1 MSPPVRPSLCVD
13 SYGFAHIIQAVRPI
27 RPQGLR
33 GRSLA
38 KKMSSRRIIGNHS
51 KEDTKKEE
59 EERYQMLK
67 NMKLRSR
74 MLVSY
79 FIIVALLLIVGVTSI
94 IMLRQVSDKLQQF
107 YDRQFQTVE
116 AALDMRRT
124 VFSARGNI
132 LASILEFNED
142 TVTSAKNDFANLYT
156 LLETI
161 KKTYEGDKAQL
172 ETVEKNLKAAEPALT
187 SVTDLARK
195 QEDDAALEL
204 YKGSYKPYMDEVR
217 DIMAQVGE
225 VADRN
230 AATKVQDGENLA
242 KIADLII
249 IILIV
254 AAVVASISLALVMS
268 DSVRKP
274 VEEMRRMAEHMASG
288 RMDAEITYQSGDE
301 IGQMADNMRNMT
313 GIVRTL
319 IEDIQYCMEEL
330 AHGNFT
336 VTSRHRN
343 AYIGDYGAILQAM
356 ADMKASM
363 SETLLQI
370 EMASDQVNAG
380 GEQVSNGAQA
390 LAQGATEQASSVQ
403 ELAATIEDVSRQV
416 NSTASHAK
424 TAKEENDQS
433 HQQITICS
441 DDMDAL
447 MQAMGKI
454 ESRSNEISK
463 VIKTIEDIAF
473 QTNILALNAA
483 VEAARA
489 GAAGKGFAVVADEV
503 RNLASKS
510 AEASKSTAMLI
521 EDTVAAVKEGIDLS
535 QETSHALQAVVESSK
550 KVLEAVNLISDATE
564 EQANSI
570 SQISVAVDQIS
581 SVVQTNSAT
590 SEESAAASEEL
601 SSQANVLKEL
611 ISRFSLES
619 GSYTSPSPRPSSSNS
634 SSSSAASVG
643 YEDSFGDRS
652 FMGGSKY

>member
-1 MSPPVRPSLCVD
+1 
-13 SYGFAHIIQAVRPI
+13 
-27 RPQGLR
+27 
-33 GRSLA
+33 
-38 KKMSSRRIIGNHS
+38 
-51 KEDTKKEE
+51 
-59 EERYQMLK
+59 
-67 NMKLRSR
+67 MKIRSR

-79 FIIVALLLIVGVTSI
+79 FIIVALLLIVGITSVV
-94 IMLRQVSDKLQQF
+94 MLRQVSDKLQEF
-107 YDRQFQTVE
+107 YNQQFQTVE
-116 AALDMRRT
+116 AALDIRRT
-124 VFSARGNI
+124 VFSVRGN
-132 LASILEFNED
+132 LLTAILEYSES
-142 TVTSAKNDFANLYT
+142 TVTEAKNDFARLYT
-156 LLETI
+156 LVDSIKET
-161 KKTYEGDKAQL
+161 YQGDMAQL
-172 ETVEKNLKAAEPALT
+172 ETVEKNLKQAEPAMIQ
-187 SVTDLARK
+187 VTGMASR
-195 QEDDAALEL
+195 QEDDAALEY
-204 YKGSYKPYMDEVR
+204 YKTNYKPYMDEVR

-225 VADRN
+225 VADKN
-230 AATKVQDGENLA
+230 AVLKVEDGAKLA
-242 KIADLII
+242 AIADLVI

-254 AAVVASISLALVMS
+254 VAVVASVGLALIMS

-274 VEEMRRMAEHMASG
+274 VEQMRRMASHMAEG
-288 RMDAEITYQSGDE
+288 RMDAEITYQSADE
-301 IGQMADNMRNMT
+301 IGQMADNMREMT

-330 AHGNFT
+330 ASGNFT
-336 VTSRHRN
+336 VVSKHRD
-343 AYIGDYGAILQAM
+343 AYIGDYAAILQAM

-363 SETLLQI
+363 SETLVQI
-370 EMASDQVNAG
+370 EIASDQVNAG

-433 HQQITICS
+433 HQQINVCS
-441 DDMDAL
+441 GDMEAL

-510 AEASKSTAMLI
+510 AEASKNTAVLI

-535 QETSHALQAVVESSK
+535 QETSQALQAVVDSSK

-611 ISRFSLES
+611 ISRFKLEN
-619 GSYTSPSPRPSSSNS
+619 GSYNSPSPRPISSSPFP
-634 SSSSAASVG
+634 AAGADNIFTDSG
-643 YEDSFGDRS
+643 YVS
-652 FMGGSKY
+652 GGSKY

>member
-1 MSPPVRPSLCVD
+1 
-13 SYGFAHIIQAVRPI
+13 
-27 RPQGLR
+27 
-33 GRSLA
+33 
-38 KKMSSRRIIGNHS
+38 
-51 KEDTKKEE
+51 
-59 EERYQMLK
+59 MLK
-67 NMKLRSR
+67 NMKIRSR

-79 FIIVALLLIVGVTSI
+79 FIIVALLLIVGITSVV
-94 IMLRQVSDKLQQF
+94 MLRQVSDKLQEF
-107 YDRQFQTVE
+107 YNQQFQTVE
-116 AALDMRRT
+116 AALDIRRT
-124 VFSARGNI
+124 VFSVRGNL
-132 LASILEFNED
+132 LAAILEYSES
-142 TVTSAKNDFANLYT
+142 TVTEAKNDFARLYT
-156 LLETI
+156 LVDYI
-161 KKTYEGDKAQL
+161 KATYQGDMAQL
-172 ETVEKNLKAAEPALT
+172 ETVEKNLKQAEPAMIQ
-187 SVTDLARK
+187 VTGMASR
-195 QEDDAALEL
+195 QEDDAALEY
-204 YKGSYKPYMDEVR
+204 YKTNYKPYMDEVR

-225 VADRN
+225 VADKN
-230 AATKVQDGENLA
+230 AVLKVEDGAKLA
-242 KIADLII
+242 AIADLVI

-254 AAVVASISLALVMS
+254 VAVVASVGLALIMS

-274 VEEMRRMAEHMASG
+274 VEQMRRMASHMAEG
-288 RMDAEITYQSGDE
+288 RMDAEITYQSADE
-301 IGQMADNMRNMT
+301 IGQMADNMREMT

-330 AHGNFT
+330 ASGNFT
-336 VTSRHRN
+336 VVSKHRD
-343 AYIGDYGAILQAM
+343 AYIGDYAAILQAM

-363 SETLLQI
+363 SETLVQI
-370 EMASDQVNAG
+370 EIASDQVNAG

-433 HQQITICS
+433 HQQINVCS
-441 DDMDAL
+441 GDMEAL

-510 AEASKSTAMLI
+510 AEASKNTAVLI

-535 QETSHALQAVVESSK
+535 QETSQALQAVVDSSK

-611 ISRFSLES
+611 ISRFKLEN
-619 GSYTSPSPRPSSSNS
+619 GSYNSPSPRPISSSPFP
-634 SSSSAASVG
+634 ASGADNVFADSGYVG
-643 YEDSFGDRS
+643 
-652 FMGGSKY
+652 GGSKY

>member
-1 MSPPVRPSLCVD
+1 
-13 SYGFAHIIQAVRPI
+13 
-27 RPQGLR
+27 
-33 GRSLA
+33 
-38 KKMSSRRIIGNHS
+38 
-51 KEDTKKEE
+51 
-59 EERYQMLK
+59 MLK
-67 NMKLRSR
+67 NMKIRSR

-79 FIIVALLLIVGVTSI
+79 FIIVALLLIVGITSVV
-94 IMLRQVSDKLQQF
+94 MLRQVSDKLQEF
-107 YDRQFQTVE
+107 YNQQFQTVE
-116 AALDMRRT
+116 AALDIRRT
-124 VFSARGNI
+124 VFSVRGNL
-132 LASILEFNED
+132 LAAILEYSES
-142 TVTSAKNDFANLYT
+142 TVTEAKNDFARLYT
-156 LLETI
+156 LVDSI
-161 KKTYEGDKAQL
+161 KATYQGDMAQL
-172 ETVEKNLKAAEPALT
+172 ETVEKNLKQAEPAMIQ
-187 SVTDLARK
+187 VTGMASR
-195 QEDDAALEL
+195 QEDDAALEY
-204 YKGSYKPYMDEVR
+204 YKTNYKPYMDEVR

-225 VADRN
+225 VADKN
-230 AATKVQDGENLA
+230 AVLKVEDGAKLA
-242 KIADLII
+242 AIADLVI

-254 AAVVASISLALVMS
+254 VAVVASVGLALIMS

-274 VEEMRRMAEHMASG
+274 VEQMRRMASHMAEG
-288 RMDAEITYQSGDE
+288 RMDAEITYQSADE
-301 IGQMADNMRNMT
+301 IGQMADNMREMT

-330 AHGNFT
+330 ASGNFT
-336 VTSRHRN
+336 VVSKHRD
-343 AYIGDYGAILQAM
+343 AYIGDYAAILQAM

-363 SETLLQI
+363 SETLVQI
-370 EMASDQVNAG
+370 EIASDQVNAG

-433 HQQITICS
+433 HQQINVCS
-441 DDMDAL
+441 GDMEAL

-510 AEASKSTAMLI
+510 AEASKNTAVLI

-535 QETSHALQAVVESSK
+535 QETSQALQAVVDSSK

-611 ISRFSLES
+611 ISRFKLEN
-619 GSYTSPSPRPSSSNS
+619 GSYNSPSPRPISSSPFP
-634 SSSSAASVG
+634 AAGADNIFTDSG
-643 YEDSFGDRS
+643 YVS
-652 FMGGSKY
+652 GGSKY

>member
-1 MSPPVRPSLCVD
+1 
-13 SYGFAHIIQAVRPI
+13 
-27 RPQGLR
+27 
-33 GRSLA
+33 
-38 KKMSSRRIIGNHS
+38 
-51 KEDTKKEE
+51 
-59 EERYQMLK
+59 MLK
-67 NMKLRSR
+67 NMKIRSR

-79 FIIVALLLIVGVTSI
+79 FIIVALLLIVGITSVV
-94 IMLRQVSDKLQQF
+94 MLRQVSDKLQEF
-107 YDRQFQTVE
+107 YNQQFQTVE
-116 AALDMRRT
+116 AALDIRRT
-124 VFSARGNI
+124 VFSVRGNL
-132 LASILEFNED
+132 LAAILEYSES
-142 TVTSAKNDFANLYT
+142 TVTEAKNDFARLYT
-156 LLETI
+156 LVDSIKET
-161 KKTYEGDKAQL
+161 YQGDMAQL
-172 ETVEKNLKAAEPALT
+172 ETVEKNLKQAEPAMIQ
-187 SVTDLARK
+187 VTGMASR
-195 QEDDAALEL
+195 QEDDAALEY
-204 YKGSYKPYMDEVR
+204 YKTNYKPYMDEVR

-225 VADRN
+225 VADKN
-230 AATKVQDGENLA
+230 AVLKVEDGAKLA
-242 KIADLII
+242 AIADLVI

-254 AAVVASISLALVMS
+254 VAVVASVGLALIMS

-274 VEEMRRMAEHMASG
+274 VEQMRRMASHMAEG
-288 RMDAEITYQSGDE
+288 RMDAEITYQSADE
-301 IGQMADNMRNMT
+301 IGQMADNMREMT

-330 AHGNFT
+330 ASGNFT
-336 VTSRHRN
+336 VVSKHRD
-343 AYIGDYGAILQAM
+343 AYIGDYAAILQAM

-363 SETLLQI
+363 SETLVQI
-370 EMASDQVNAG
+370 EIASDQVNAG

-433 HQQITICS
+433 HQQINVCS
-441 DDMDAL
+441 GDMEAL

-510 AEASKSTAMLI
+510 AEASKNTAVLI

-535 QETSHALQAVVESSK
+535 QETSQALQAVVDSSK

-611 ISRFSLES
+611 ISRFKLEN
-619 GSYTSPSPRPSSSNS
+619 GSYNSPSPRPISSSPFP
-634 SSSSAASVG
+634 AAGADNIFTDSG
-643 YEDSFGDRS
+643 YVS
-652 FMGGSKY
+652 GGSKY

>member
-1 MSPPVRPSLCVD
+1 
-13 SYGFAHIIQAVRPI
+13 
-27 RPQGLR
+27 
-33 GRSLA
+33 
-38 KKMSSRRIIGNHS
+38 
-51 KEDTKKEE
+51 
-59 EERYQMLK
+59 MLK
-67 NMKLRSR
+67 NMKIRSR

-79 FIIVALLLIVGVTSI
+79 FIIVALLLIVGITSVV
-94 IMLRQVSDKLQQF
+94 MLRQVSDKLQEF
-107 YDRQFQTVE
+107 YNQQFQTVE
-116 AALDMRRT
+116 AALDIRRT
-124 VFSARGNI
+124 VFSVRGN
-132 LASILEFNED
+132 LLTAILEYSES
-142 TVTSAKNDFANLYT
+142 TVTEAKNDFARLYT
-156 LLETI
+156 LVDSIKET
-161 KKTYEGDKAQL
+161 YQGDMAQL
-172 ETVEKNLKAAEPALT
+172 ETVEKNLKQAEPAMIQ
-187 SVTDLARK
+187 VTGMASR
-195 QEDDAALEL
+195 QEDDAALEY
-204 YKGSYKPYMDEVR
+204 YKTNYKPYMDEVR

-225 VADRN
+225 VADKN
-230 AATKVQDGENLA
+230 AVLKVEDGAKLA
-242 KIADLII
+242 AIADLVI

-254 AAVVASISLALVMS
+254 VAVVASVGLALIMS

-274 VEEMRRMAEHMASG
+274 VEQMRRMASHMAEG
-288 RMDAEITYQSGDE
+288 RMDAEITYQSADE
-301 IGQMADNMRNMT
+301 IGQMADNMREMT

-330 AHGNFT
+330 ASGNFT
-336 VTSRHRN
+336 VVSKHRD
-343 AYIGDYGAILQAM
+343 AYIGDYAAILQAM

-363 SETLLQI
+363 SETLVQI
-370 EMASDQVNAG
+370 EIASDQVNAG

-433 HQQITICS
+433 HQQINVCS
-441 DDMDAL
+441 GDMEAL

-510 AEASKSTAMLI
+510 AEASKNTAVLI

-535 QETSHALQAVVESSK
+535 QETSQALQAVVDSSK

-611 ISRFSLES
+611 ISRFKLEN
-619 GSYTSPSPRPSSSNS
+619 GSYNSPSPRPISSSPFP
-634 SSSSAASVG
+634 AAGADNIFTDSG
-643 YEDSFGDRS
+643 YVS
-652 FMGGSKY
+652 GGSKY

>member
-1 MSPPVRPSLCVD
+1 
-13 SYGFAHIIQAVRPI
+13 
-27 RPQGLR
+27 
-33 GRSLA
+33 
-38 KKMSSRRIIGNHS
+38 
-51 KEDTKKEE
+51 
-59 EERYQMLK
+59 MLK
-67 NMKLRSR
+67 NMKIRSR

-79 FIIVALLLIVGVTSI
+79 FIIVALLLIVGITSVV
-94 IMLRQVSDKLQQF
+94 MLRQVSDKLQEF
-107 YDRQFQTVE
+107 YNQQFQTVE
-116 AALDMRRT
+116 AALDIRRT
-124 VFSARGNI
+124 VFSVRGNL
-132 LASILEFNED
+132 LAAILEYSES
-142 TVTSAKNDFANLYT
+142 TVTEAKNDFARLYT
-156 LLETI
+156 LVDSIKET
-161 KKTYEGDKAQL
+161 YQGDMAQL
-172 ETVEKNLKAAEPALT
+172 ETVEKNLKQAEPAMIQ
-187 SVTDLARK
+187 VTGMASR
-195 QEDDAALEL
+195 QEDDAALEY
-204 YKGSYKPYMDEVR
+204 YKTNYKPYMDEVR

-225 VADRN
+225 VADKN
-230 AATKVQDGENLA
+230 AVLKVEDGAKLA
-242 KIADLII
+242 AIADLVI

-254 AAVVASISLALVMS
+254 VAVVASVGLALIMS

-274 VEEMRRMAEHMASG
+274 VEQMRRMASHMAEG
-288 RMDAEITYQSGDE
+288 RMDAEITYQSADE
-301 IGQMADNMRNMT
+301 IGQMADNMREMT

-330 AHGNFT
+330 ASGNFT
-336 VTSRHRN
+336 VVSKHRD
-343 AYIGDYGAILQAM
+343 AYIGDYAAILQAM

-363 SETLLQI
+363 SETLVQI
-370 EMASDQVNAG
+370 EIASDQVNAG

-433 HQQITICS
+433 HQQINVCS
-441 DDMDAL
+441 GDMEAL

-510 AEASKSTAMLI
+510 AEASKNTAVLI
-521 EDTVAAVKEGIDLS
+521 EDTVAAVTEGIDLS
-535 QETSHALQAVVESSK
+535 QETSQALQAVVDSSK

-611 ISRFSLES
+611 ISRFKLEN
-619 GSYTSPSPRPSSSNS
+619 GSYNSPSPRPISSSPFP
-634 SSSSAASVG
+634 AAGADNIFTDSGYVG
-643 YEDSFGDRS
+643 
-652 FMGGSKY
+652 GGSKY

>member
-1 MSPPVRPSLCVD
+1 
-13 SYGFAHIIQAVRPI
+13 
-27 RPQGLR
+27 
-33 GRSLA
+33 
-38 KKMSSRRIIGNHS
+38 
-51 KEDTKKEE
+51 
-59 EERYQMLK
+59 MLK
-67 NMKLRSR
+67 NMKIRSR

-79 FIIVALLLIVGVTSI
+79 FIIVALLLIVGITSVV
-94 IMLRQVSDKLQQF
+94 MLRQVSDKLQEF
-107 YDRQFQTVE
+107 YNQQFQTVE
-116 AALDMRRT
+116 AALDIRRT
-124 VFSARGNI
+124 VFSVRGNL
-132 LASILEFNED
+132 LAAILEYSES
-142 TVTSAKNDFANLYT
+142 TVTEAKNDFARLYT
-156 LLETI
+156 LVDSIKET
-161 KKTYEGDKAQL
+161 YQGDMAQL
-172 ETVEKNLKAAEPALT
+172 ETVEKNLKQAEPAMIQ
-187 SVTDLARK
+187 VTGMASR
-195 QEDDAALEL
+195 QEDDAALEY
-204 YKGSYKPYMDEVR
+204 YKTNYKPYMDEVR

-225 VADRN
+225 VADKN
-230 AATKVQDGENLA
+230 AVLKVEDGAKLA
-242 KIADLII
+242 AIADLVI

-254 AAVVASISLALVMS
+254 VAVVASVGLALIMS

-274 VEEMRRMAEHMASG
+274 VEQMRRMASHMAEG
-288 RMDAEITYQSGDE
+288 RMDAEITYQSADE
-301 IGQMADNMRNMT
+301 IGQMADNMREMT

-330 AHGNFT
+330 AGGNFT
-336 VTSRHRN
+336 VVSKHRD
-343 AYIGDYGAILQAM
+343 AYIGDYAAILQAM

-363 SETLLQI
+363 SETLVQI
-370 EMASDQVNAG
+370 EIASDQVNAG

-433 HQQITICS
+433 HQQINVCS
-441 DDMDAL
+441 GDMEAL

-510 AEASKSTAMLI
+510 AEASKNTAVLI

-535 QETSHALQAVVESSK
+535 QETSQALQAVVDSSK

-611 ISRFSLES
+611 ISRFKLEN
-619 GSYTSPSPRPSSSNS
+619 GSYNSPSPRPISSSPFP
-634 SSSSAASVG
+634 ASGADNIFTDSG
-643 YEDSFGDRS
+643 YVS
-652 FMGGSKY
+652 GGSKY

>member
-1 MSPPVRPSLCVD
+1 
-13 SYGFAHIIQAVRPI
+13 
-27 RPQGLR
+27 
-33 GRSLA
+33 
-38 KKMSSRRIIGNHS
+38 
-51 KEDTKKEE
+51 
-59 EERYQMLK
+59 MLK
-67 NMKLRSR
+67 NMKIRSR

-79 FIIVALLLIVGVTSI
+79 FIIVALLLIVGITSVV
-94 IMLRQVSDKLQQF
+94 MLRQVSDKLQEF
-107 YDRQFQTVE
+107 YNQQFQTVE
-116 AALDMRRT
+116 AALDIRRT
-124 VFSARGNI
+124 VFSVRGNL
-132 LASILEFNED
+132 LAAILEYSES
-142 TVTSAKNDFANLYT
+142 TVTEAKNDFARLYT
-156 LLETI
+156 LVDSIKET
-161 KKTYEGDKAQL
+161 YQGDMAQL
-172 ETVEKNLKAAEPALT
+172 ETVEKNLKQAEPAMIQ
-187 SVTDLARK
+187 VTGMASR
-195 QEDDAALEL
+195 QEDDAALEY
-204 YKGSYKPYMDEVR
+204 YKANYKPYMDEVR

-225 VADRN
+225 VADKN
-230 AATKVQDGENLA
+230 AVLKVEDGAKLA
-242 KIADLII
+242 AIADLVI

-254 AAVVASISLALVMS
+254 VAVVASVGLALIMS

-274 VEEMRRMAEHMASG
+274 VEQMRRMASHMAEG
-288 RMDAEITYQSGDE
+288 RMDAEITYQSADE
-301 IGQMADNMRNMT
+301 IGQMADNMREMT

-330 AHGNFT
+330 ASGNFT
-336 VTSRHRN
+336 VVSKHRD
-343 AYIGDYGAILQAM
+343 AYIGDYAAILQAM

-363 SETLLQI
+363 SETLVQI
-370 EMASDQVNAG
+370 EIASDQVNAG

-433 HQQITICS
+433 HQQINVCS
-441 DDMDAL
+441 GDMEAL

-510 AEASKSTAMLI
+510 AEASKNTAVLI

-535 QETSHALQAVVESSK
+535 QETSQALQAVVDSSK

-611 ISRFSLES
+611 ISRFKLEN
-619 GSYTSPSPRPSSSNS
+619 GSYNSPSPRPISSSPFP
-634 SSSSAASVG
+634 AAGADNIFTDSG
-643 YEDSFGDRS
+643 YVS
-652 FMGGSKY
+652 GGSKY

>member
-1 MSPPVRPSLCVD
+1 
-13 SYGFAHIIQAVRPI
+13 
-27 RPQGLR
+27 
-33 GRSLA
+33 
-38 KKMSSRRIIGNHS
+38 
-51 KEDTKKEE
+51 
-59 EERYQMLK
+59 MLK
-67 NMKLRSR
+67 NMKIRSR

-79 FIIVALLLIVGVTSI
+79 FIIVALLLIVGITSVV
-94 IMLRQVSDKLQQF
+94 MLRQVSDKLQEF
-107 YDRQFQTVE
+107 YNQQFQTVE
-116 AALDMRRT
+116 AALDIRRT
-124 VFSARGNI
+124 VFSVRGNL
-132 LASILEFNED
+132 LAAILEYSES
-142 TVTSAKNDFANLYT
+142 TVTEAKNDFARLYT
-156 LLETI
+156 LVDSIKET
-161 KKTYEGDKAQL
+161 YQGDMAQL
-172 ETVEKNLKAAEPALT
+172 ETVEKNLKQAEPAMIQ
-187 SVTDLARK
+187 VTGMASR
-195 QEDDAALEL
+195 QEDDAALEY
-204 YKGSYKPYMDEVR
+204 YKTNYKPYMDEVR

-225 VADRN
+225 VADKN
-230 AATKVQDGENLA
+230 AVLKVEDGAKLA
-242 KIADLII
+242 AIADLVI

-254 AAVVASISLALVMS
+254 VAVVASVGLALIMS

-274 VEEMRRMAEHMASG
+274 VEQMRRMASHMAEG
-288 RMDAEITYQSGDE
+288 RMDAEITYQSADE
-301 IGQMADNMRNMT
+301 IGQMADNMREMT

-330 AHGNFT
+330 ASGNFT
-336 VTSRHRN
+336 VVSKHRD
-343 AYIGDYGAILQAM
+343 AYIGDYAAILQAM

-363 SETLLQI
+363 SETLVQI
-370 EMASDQVNAG
+370 EIASDQVNAG

-433 HQQITICS
+433 HQQINVCS
-441 DDMDAL
+441 GDMEAL

-510 AEASKSTAMLI
+510 AEASKNTAVLI

-535 QETSHALQAVVESSK
+535 QETSQALQAVVDSSK

-611 ISRFSLES
+611 ISRFKLEN
-619 GSYTSPSPRPSSSNS
+619 GSYNSPSPRPISSSPFP
-634 SSSSAASVG
+634 AAGADNIFTDSGYVG
-643 YEDSFGDRS
+643 
-652 FMGGSKY
+652 GGSKY

>member
-1 MSPPVRPSLCVD
+1 
-13 SYGFAHIIQAVRPI
+13 
-27 RPQGLR
+27 
-33 GRSLA
+33 
-38 KKMSSRRIIGNHS
+38 
-51 KEDTKKEE
+51 
-59 EERYQMLK
+59 MLK
-67 NMKLRSR
+67 NMKIRSR

-79 FIIVALLLIVGVTSI
+79 FIIVALLLIVGITSVV
-94 IMLRQVSDKLQQF
+94 MLRQVSDKLQEF
-107 YDRQFQTVE
+107 YNQQFQTVE
-116 AALDMRRT
+116 AALDIRRT
-124 VFSARGNI
+124 VFSVRGN
-132 LASILEFNED
+132 LLTAILEYSES
-142 TVTSAKNDFANLYT
+142 TVTEAKNDFVRLYT
-156 LLETI
+156 LVDSIKET
-161 KKTYEGDKAQL
+161 YQGDMAQL
-172 ETVEKNLKAAEPALT
+172 ETVEKNLKQAEPAMIQ
-187 SVTDLARK
+187 VTGMASR
-195 QEDDAALEL
+195 QEDDAALEY
-204 YKGSYKPYMDEVR
+204 YKTNYKPYMDEVR

-225 VADRN
+225 VADKN
-230 AATKVQDGENLA
+230 AVLKVEDGAKLA
-242 KIADLII
+242 AIADLVI

-254 AAVVASISLALVMS
+254 VAVVASVGLALIMS

-274 VEEMRRMAEHMASG
+274 VEQMRRMASHMAEG
-288 RMDAEITYQSGDE
+288 RMDAEITYQSADE
-301 IGQMADNMRNMT
+301 IGQMADNMREMT

-330 AHGNFT
+330 ASGNFT
-336 VTSRHRN
+336 VVSKHRD
-343 AYIGDYGAILQAM
+343 AYIGDYAAILQAM

-363 SETLLQI
+363 SETLVQI
-370 EMASDQVNAG
+370 EIASDQVNAG

-433 HQQITICS
+433 HQQINVCS
-441 DDMDAL
+441 GDMEAL

-510 AEASKSTAMLI
+510 AEASKNTAVLI

-535 QETSHALQAVVESSK
+535 QETSQALQAVVDSSK

-611 ISRFSLES
+611 ISRFKLEN
-619 GSYTSPSPRPSSSNS
+619 GSYNSPSPRPISSSPFP
-634 SSSSAASVG
+634 AAGADNIFTDSG
-643 YEDSFGDRS
+643 YVS
-652 FMGGSKY
+652 GGSKY

>member
-1 MSPPVRPSLCVD
+1 
-13 SYGFAHIIQAVRPI
+13 
-27 RPQGLR
+27 
-33 GRSLA
+33 
-38 KKMSSRRIIGNHS
+38 
-51 KEDTKKEE
+51 
-59 EERYQMLK
+59 MLK
-67 NMKLRSR
+67 NMKIRSR

-79 FIIVALLLIVGVTSI
+79 FIIVALLLIVGITSVV
-94 IMLRQVSDKLQQF
+94 MLRQVSDKLQEF
-107 YDRQFQTVE
+107 YNQQFQTVE
-116 AALDMRRT
+116 AALDIRRT
-124 VFSARGNI
+124 VFSVRGN
-132 LASILEFNED
+132 LLTAILEYSES
-142 TVTSAKNDFANLYT
+142 TVTEAKNDFARLYT
-156 LLETI
+156 LVDSIKET
-161 KKTYEGDKAQL
+161 YQGDMAQL
-172 ETVEKNLKAAEPALT
+172 ETVEKNLKQAEPAMIQ
-187 SVTDLARK
+187 VTGMASR
-195 QEDDAALEL
+195 QEDDAALEY
-204 YKGSYKPYMDEVR
+204 YKTNYKPYMDEVR

-225 VADRN
+225 VADKN
-230 AATKVQDGENLA
+230 AVLKMEDGAKLA
-242 KIADLII
+242 AIADLVI

-254 AAVVASISLALVMS
+254 VAVVASVGLALIMS

-274 VEEMRRMAEHMASG
+274 VEQMRRMASHMAEG
-288 RMDAEITYQSGDE
+288 RMDAEITYQSADE
-301 IGQMADNMRNMT
+301 IGQMADNMREMT

-330 AHGNFT
+330 ASGNFT
-336 VTSRHRN
+336 VVSKHRD
-343 AYIGDYGAILQAM
+343 AYIGDYAAILQAM

-363 SETLLQI
+363 SETLVQI
-370 EMASDQVNAG
+370 EIASDQVNAG

-433 HQQITICS
+433 HQQINVCS
-441 DDMDAL
+441 GDMEAL

-510 AEASKSTAMLI
+510 AEASKNTAVLI

-535 QETSHALQAVVESSK
+535 QETSQALQAVVDSSK

-611 ISRFSLES
+611 ISRFKLEN
-619 GSYTSPSPRPSSSNS
+619 GSYNSPSPRPISSSPFP
-634 SSSSAASVG
+634 AAGADNIFTDSG
-643 YEDSFGDRS
+643 YVS
-652 FMGGSKY
+652 GGSKY

>member
-1 MSPPVRPSLCVD
+1 
-13 SYGFAHIIQAVRPI
+13 
-27 RPQGLR
+27 
-33 GRSLA
+33 
-38 KKMSSRRIIGNHS
+38 
-51 KEDTKKEE
+51 
-59 EERYQMLK
+59 MLK
-67 NMKLRSR
+67 NMKIRSR

-79 FIIVALLLIVGVTSI
+79 FIIVALLLIVGITSVV
-94 IMLRQVSDKLQQF
+94 MLRQVSDKLQEF
-107 YDRQFQTVE
+107 YNQQFQTVE
-116 AALDMRRT
+116 AALDIRRT
-124 VFSARGNI
+124 VFSVRGNL
-132 LASILEFNED
+132 LAAILEYSES
-142 TVTSAKNDFANLYT
+142 TVTEAKNDFARLYT
-156 LLETI
+156 LVDSI
-161 KKTYEGDKAQL
+161 KATYQGDMAQL
-172 ETVEKNLKAAEPALT
+172 ETVEKNLKQAEPAMIQ
-187 SVTDLARK
+187 VTGMASR
-195 QEDDAALEL
+195 QEDDAALEY
-204 YKGSYKPYMDEVR
+204 YKTNYKPYMDEVR

-225 VADRN
+225 VADKN
-230 AATKVQDGENLA
+230 AVLKVEDGTKLA
-242 KIADLII
+242 AIADLVI

-254 AAVVASISLALVMS
+254 VAVVASVGLTLIMS
-268 DSVRKP
+268 DSVSKP
-274 VEEMRRMAEHMASG
+274 VEQMRRMASHMAEG
-288 RMDAEITYQSGDE
+288 RMDAEITYQSADE
-301 IGQMADNMRNMT
+301 IGQMADNMREMT

-330 AHGNFT
+330 ASGNFT
-336 VTSRHRN
+336 VVSKHRD
-343 AYIGDYGAILQAM
+343 AYIGDYAAILQAM

-363 SETLLQI
+363 SETLVQI
-370 EMASDQVNAG
+370 EIASDQVNAG

-433 HQQITICS
+433 HQQINVCS
-441 DDMDAL
+441 GDMEAL

-510 AEASKSTAMLI
+510 AEASKNTAVLI

-535 QETSHALQAVVESSK
+535 QETSQALQAVVDSSK

-611 ISRFSLES
+611 ISRFKLEN
-619 GSYTSPSPRPSSSNS
+619 GSYNSPSPRPISSSPFP
-634 SSSSAASVG
+634 AAGADNIFTDSG
-643 YEDSFGDRS
+643 YVS
-652 FMGGSKY
+652 GGSKY

>member
-1 MSPPVRPSLCVD
+1 
-13 SYGFAHIIQAVRPI
+13 
-27 RPQGLR
+27 
-33 GRSLA
+33 
-38 KKMSSRRIIGNHS
+38 
-51 KEDTKKEE
+51 
-59 EERYQMLK
+59 MLK
-67 NMKLRSR
+67 NMKIRSR

-79 FIIVALLLIVGVTSI
+79 FIIVALLLIVGITSVV
-94 IMLRQVSDKLQQF
+94 MLRQVSDKLQEF
-107 YDRQFQTVE
+107 YNQQFQTVE
-116 AALDMRRT
+116 AALDIRRT
-124 VFSARGNI
+124 VFSVRGNL
-132 LASILEFNED
+132 LAAILEYSES
-142 TVTSAKNDFANLYT
+142 TVTEAKNDFARLYT
-156 LLETI
+156 LVDSIKET
-161 KKTYEGDKAQL
+161 YQGDMAQL
-172 ETVEKNLKAAEPALT
+172 ETVEKNLKQAEPAMIQ
-187 SVTDLARK
+187 VTGMASR
-195 QEDDAALEL
+195 QEDDAALEY
-204 YKGSYKPYMDEVR
+204 YKTNYKPYMDEVR

-225 VADRN
+225 VADKN
-230 AATKVQDGENLA
+230 AVLKVEDGAKLA
-242 KIADLII
+242 AIADLVI

-254 AAVVASISLALVMS
+254 VAVVASVGLALIMS

-274 VEEMRRMAEHMASG
+274 VEQMRRMASHMAEG
-288 RMDAEITYQSGDE
+288 RMDAEITYQSADE
-301 IGQMADNMRNMT
+301 IGQMADNMREMT

-330 AHGNFT
+330 ASGNFT
-336 VTSRHRN
+336 VVSKHRD
-343 AYIGDYGAILQAM
+343 AYIGDYAAILQAM

-363 SETLLQI
+363 SETLVQI
-370 EMASDQVNAG
+370 EIASDQVNAG
-380 GEQVSNGAQA
+380 GEQVSNSAQA

-433 HQQITICS
+433 HQQINVCS
-441 DDMDAL
+441 GDMEAL

-510 AEASKSTAMLI
+510 AEASKNTAVLI

-535 QETSHALQAVVESSK
+535 QETSQALQAVVDSSK

-611 ISRFSLES
+611 ISRFKLEN
-619 GSYTSPSPRPSSSNS
+619 GSYNSPSPRPISSSPFP
-634 SSSSAASVG
+634 AAGADNIFTDSG
-643 YEDSFGDRS
+643 YVS
-652 FMGGSKY
+652 GGSKY

>member
-1 MSPPVRPSLCVD
+1 
-13 SYGFAHIIQAVRPI
+13 
-27 RPQGLR
+27 
-33 GRSLA
+33 
-38 KKMSSRRIIGNHS
+38 
-51 KEDTKKEE
+51 
-59 EERYQMLK
+59 MLK
-67 NMKLRSR
+67 NMKIRGR

-79 FIIVALLLIVGVTSI
+79 FIIVALLLIVGITSVV
-94 IMLRQVSDKLQQF
+94 MLRQVSDKLQEF
-107 YDRQFQTVE
+107 YNQQFQTVE
-116 AALDMRRT
+116 AALDIRRT
-124 VFSARGNI
+124 VFSVRGNL
-132 LASILEFNED
+132 LASILEYSES
-142 TVTSAKNDFANLYT
+142 TVTEAKNYFARLYT
-156 LLETI
+156 LVDSI
-161 KKTYEGDKAQL
+161 KATYQGDMAQL
-172 ETVEKNLKAAEPALT
+172 ETVEKNLKQAEPAMIQ
-187 SVTDLARK
+187 VTGMASR
-195 QEDDAALEL
+195 QEDDAALEY
-204 YKGSYKPYMDEVR
+204 YKANYKPYMDEVR

-225 VADRN
+225 VADKN
-230 AATKVQDGENLA
+230 AVLKVEDGAKLA
-242 KIADLII
+242 AIADLVI

-254 AAVVASISLALVMS
+254 VAVVASVGLALIMS

-274 VEEMRRMAEHMASG
+274 VEQMRRMASHMAEG
-288 RMDAEITYQSGDE
+288 RMDAEITYQSADE
-301 IGQMADNMRNMT
+301 IGQMADNMREMT

-330 AHGNFT
+330 ASGNFT
-336 VTSRHRN
+336 VVSKHRD
-343 AYIGDYGAILQAM
+343 AYIGDYAAILQAM

-363 SETLLQI
+363 SETLVQI
-370 EMASDQVNAG
+370 EIASDQVNAG

-433 HQQITICS
+433 HQQINVCS
-441 DDMDAL
+441 GDMEAL

-510 AEASKSTAMLI
+510 AEASKNTAVLI

-535 QETSHALQAVVESSK
+535 QETSQALQAVVDSSK

-611 ISRFSLES
+611 ISRFKLEN
-619 GSYTSPSPRPSSSNS
+619 GSYNSPSPRPISSSPFP
-634 SSSSAASVG
+634 AAGADNIFTDSG
-643 YEDSFGDRS
+643 YVS
-652 FMGGSKY
+652 GGSKY

>member
-1 MSPPVRPSLCVD
+1 
-13 SYGFAHIIQAVRPI
+13 
-27 RPQGLR
+27 
-33 GRSLA
+33 
-38 KKMSSRRIIGNHS
+38 
-51 KEDTKKEE
+51 
-59 EERYQMLK
+59 MLK
-67 NMKLRSR
+67 NMKIRGR

-79 FIIVALLLIVGVTSI
+79 FIIVALLLIVGITSVV
-94 IMLRQVSDKLQQF
+94 MLRQVSDRLQEF
-107 YDRQFQTVE
+107 YNQQFQTVE
-116 AALDMRRT
+116 AALDIRRT
-124 VFSARGNI
+124 VFSVRGNL
-132 LASILEFNED
+132 LASILEYSES
-142 TVTSAKNDFANLYT
+142 TVTEAKNDFARLYT
-156 LLETI
+156 LVDSI
-161 KKTYEGDKAQL
+161 KATYQGDMAQL
-172 ETVEKNLKAAEPALT
+172 ETVEKNLKQAEPAMIQ
-187 SVTDLARK
+187 VTGMASR
-195 QEDDAALEL
+195 QEDDAALEY
-204 YKGSYKPYMDEVR
+204 YKTNYKPYMDEVR

-225 VADRN
+225 VADKN
-230 AATKVQDGENLA
+230 AVLKVEDGAKLA
-242 KIADLII
+242 AIADLVI

-254 AAVVASISLALVMS
+254 VAVVASVGLALIMS

-274 VEEMRRMAEHMASG
+274 VEQMRRMASHMAEG
-288 RMDAEITYQSGDE
+288 RMDAEITYQSADE
-301 IGQMADNMRNMT
+301 IGQMADNMREMT

-330 AHGNFT
+330 ASGNFT
-336 VTSRHRN
+336 VVSKHRD
-343 AYIGDYGAILQAM
+343 AYIGDYAAILQAM

-363 SETLLQI
+363 SETLVQI
-370 EMASDQVNAG
+370 EIASDQVNAG

-433 HQQITICS
+433 HQQINVCS
-441 DDMDAL
+441 GDMEAL

-510 AEASKSTAMLI
+510 AEASKNTAVLI

-535 QETSHALQAVVESSK
+535 QETSQALQAVVDSSK

-611 ISRFSLES
+611 ISRFKLEN
-619 GSYTSPSPRPSSSNS
+619 GSYNSPSPRPISSSPFP
-634 SSSSAASVG
+634 AAGADNIFTDSG
-643 YEDSFGDRS
+643 YVS
-652 FMGGSKY
+652 GGSKY

>member
-1 MSPPVRPSLCVD
+1 
-13 SYGFAHIIQAVRPI
+13 
-27 RPQGLR
+27 
-33 GRSLA
+33 
-38 KKMSSRRIIGNHS
+38 
-51 KEDTKKEE
+51 
-59 EERYQMLK
+59 MLK
-67 NMKLRSR
+67 NMKIRGR

-79 FIIVALLLIVGVTSI
+79 FIIVALLLIVGITSVV
-94 IMLRQVSDKLQQF
+94 MLRQVSDKLQEF
-107 YDRQFQTVE
+107 YNQQFQTVE
-116 AALDMRRT
+116 AALDIRRT
-124 VFSARGNI
+124 VFSVRGNL
-132 LASILEFNED
+132 LASILEYSES
-142 TVTSAKNDFANLYT
+142 TVTEAKNDFARLYT
-156 LLETI
+156 LVDSI
-161 KKTYEGDKAQL
+161 KATYQGDMAQL
-172 ETVEKNLKAAEPALT
+172 ETVEKNLKQAEPAMIQ
-187 SVTDLARK
+187 VTGMASR
-195 QEDDAALEL
+195 QEDDAALEY
-204 YKGSYKPYMDEVR
+204 YKTNYKPYMDEVR

-225 VADRN
+225 VADKN
-230 AATKVQDGENLA
+230 AVLKVEDGAKLA
-242 KIADLII
+242 AIADLVI

-254 AAVVASISLALVMS
+254 VAVVASVGLALIMS

-274 VEEMRRMAEHMASG
+274 VEQMRRMASHMAEG
-288 RMDAEITYQSGDE
+288 RMDAEITYQSADE
-301 IGQMADNMRNMT
+301 IGQMADNMREMT

-330 AHGNFT
+330 ASGNFT
-336 VTSRHRN
+336 VVSKHRD
-343 AYIGDYGAILQAM
+343 AYIGDYAAILQAM

-363 SETLLQI
+363 SETLVQI
-370 EMASDQVNAG
+370 EIASDQVNAG

-433 HQQITICS
+433 HQQINVCS
-441 DDMDAL
+441 GDMEAL

-510 AEASKSTAMLI
+510 AEASKNTAVLI

-535 QETSHALQAVVESSK
+535 QETSQALQAVVDSSK

-611 ISRFSLES
+611 ISRFKLEN
-619 GSYTSPSPRPSSSNS
+619 GSYNSPSPRPISSSPFP
-634 SSSSAASVG
+634 AAGADNIFTDSG
-643 YEDSFGDRS
+643 YVS
-652 FMGGSKY
+652 GGSKY

>member
-1 MSPPVRPSLCVD
+1 
-13 SYGFAHIIQAVRPI
+13 
-27 RPQGLR
+27 
-33 GRSLA
+33 
-38 KKMSSRRIIGNHS
+38 
-51 KEDTKKEE
+51 
-59 EERYQMLK
+59 MLK
-67 NMKLRSR
+67 NMKIRGR

-79 FIIVALLLIVGVTSI
+79 FIIVALLLIVGITSVV
-94 IMLRQVSDKLQQF
+94 MLRQVSDKLQEF
-107 YDRQFQTVE
+107 YNQQFQTVE
-116 AALDMRRT
+116 AALDIRRT
-124 VFSARGNI
+124 VFSVRGNL
-132 LASILEFNED
+132 LASILEYSES
-142 TVTSAKNDFANLYT
+142 TVTEAKNDFARLYT
-156 LLETI
+156 LVDSI
-161 KKTYEGDKAQL
+161 KATYQGDMAQL
-172 ETVEKNLKAAEPALT
+172 ETVEKNLKQAEPAMIQ
-187 SVTDLARK
+187 VTGMASR
-195 QEDDAALEL
+195 QEDDAALEY
-204 YKGSYKPYMDEVR
+204 YKANYKPYMDEVR

-225 VADRN
+225 VADKN
-230 AATKVQDGENLA
+230 AVLKVEDGAKLA
-242 KIADLII
+242 AIADLVI

-254 AAVVASISLALVMS
+254 VAVVASVGLALIMS

-274 VEEMRRMAEHMASG
+274 VEQMRRMASHMAEG
-288 RMDAEITYQSGDE
+288 RMDAEITYQSADE
-301 IGQMADNMRNMT
+301 IGQMADNMREMT

-330 AHGNFT
+330 ASGNFT
-336 VTSRHRN
+336 VVSKHRD
-343 AYIGDYGAILQAM
+343 AYIGDYAAILQAM

-363 SETLLQI
+363 SETLVQI
-370 EMASDQVNAG
+370 EIASDQVNAG

-433 HQQITICS
+433 HQQINVCS
-441 DDMDAL
+441 GDMEAL

-510 AEASKSTAMLI
+510 AEASKNTAVLI

-535 QETSHALQAVVESSK
+535 QETSQALQAVVDSSK

-611 ISRFSLES
+611 ISRFKLEN
-619 GSYTSPSPRPSSSNS
+619 GSYNSPSPRPISSSPFP
-634 SSSSAASVG
+634 AAGADNIFTDSG
-643 YEDSFGDRS
+643 YVS
-652 FMGGSKY
+652 GGSKY